1 MNGNILVGSRIRE
14 ARVGCGYNQKEA
26 SIVLGIPVSTLA
38 RYEQAVTDVTGE
50 AVVRMAKA
58 YGVTADW
65 ILGLSNFKT
74 SEQGT
79 GKCEGC
85 VPILNAYMQMNDG
98 SRGVLNEVADAFVYR
113 DCDVRNNDVDQVGDG
128 NNSLVMGDSAS
139 VVNCS
144 GNATVNISNRNN
156 GDDTGE

>member
-1 MNGNILVGSRIRE
+1 MNGNVLVGSRIRE
-14 ARVGCGYNQKEA
+14 ARVGCGFNQKEA

-65 ILGLSNFKT
+65 ILGLSNFMT

-85 VPILNAYMQMNDG
+85 VPILNAYMQMNDN
-98 SRGVLNEVADAFVYR
+98 SKGVLNEVADAFVYR
-113 DCDVRNNDVDQVGDG
+113 DCDVNNNDVDQVGDG
-128 NNSLVMGDSAS
+128 NNSVVVGNRAS

-144 GNATVNISNRNN
+144 GDATVNIK
-156 GDDTGE
+156 GDEETEGTTD